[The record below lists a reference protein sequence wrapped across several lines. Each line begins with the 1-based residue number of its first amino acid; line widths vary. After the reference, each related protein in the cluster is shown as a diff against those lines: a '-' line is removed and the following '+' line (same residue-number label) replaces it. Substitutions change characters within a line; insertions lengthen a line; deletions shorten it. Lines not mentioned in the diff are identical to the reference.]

1 MISLLALLAET
12 LVAYLL
18 VVLALRALLDSA
30 SAFSPIGNW

>member
-18 VVLALRALLDSA
+18 AVLALRALLDSA
-30 SAFSPIGNW
+30 SAFR